1 MNRMLL
7 WPQGAPLSMGEPAEA
22 GPALHLFPADG
33 PEPAGAVIVC
43 PGGGYGFRA
52 EHEGAPVAEWL
63 NSLGIHAFVLDY
75 RVHPYRHPA
84 PLLDAQRAIR
94 LVRSQARAWNVRPD
108 RVGILGFSAGGHL
121 ASTAGT
127 RYDLG
132 TPHAADPIDRESC
145 RPDAMVLCYPVI
157 TMGESG
163 HLHSRENLLGPDAD
177 PQLIEALS
185 SERHVT
191 EDTPPAFL
199 WHTSEDDVKVEHS
212 LQFALSLSRK
222 AIPFDLHVY
231 DKGPHGLGLAT
242 SDPYVGGWTT
252 QCGKWLKKLGF

>member
-22 GPALHLFPADG
+22 GPALHLFPAGG

-75 RVHPYRHPA
+75 RVNPYRHPA

-132 TPHAADPIDRESC
+132 SPHAADPIDRESC
-145 RPDAMVLCYPVI
+145 RPDALVLCYPVI
-157 TMGESG
+157 TM
-163 HLHSRENLLGPDAD
+163 
-177 PQLIEALS
+177 
-185 SERHVT
+185 ER
-191 EDTPPAFL
+191 AG
-199 WHTSEDDVKVEHS
+199 TSIRARICS
-212 LQFALSLSRK
+212 APMRIRSLSRRCP
-222 AIPFDLHVY
+222 AS
-231 DKGPHGLGLAT
+231 AM
-242 SDPYVGGWTT
+242 
-252 QCGKWLKKLGF
+252 

>member
-7 WPQGAPLSMGEPAEA
+7 WPQGAPLSMGEPVES
-22 GPALHLFPADG
+22 GPALYFFPAG
-33 PEPAGAVIVC
+33 GTEPAGAIIIC
-43 PGGGYGFRA
+43 PGGGYGFKA

-132 TPHAADPIDRESC
+132 VPHAADPIDRESC

-157 TMGESG
+157 TMGETG
-163 HLHSRENLLGPDAD
+163 HPGSRENLLGPDAD

-185 SERHVT
+185 NERHVT

-199 WHTSEDDVKVEHS
+199 WHTAEDDVKVENS

-231 DKGPHGLGLAT
+231 DKGPHGLGLAK
-242 SDPYVGGWTT
+242 SDPYVGGWTA